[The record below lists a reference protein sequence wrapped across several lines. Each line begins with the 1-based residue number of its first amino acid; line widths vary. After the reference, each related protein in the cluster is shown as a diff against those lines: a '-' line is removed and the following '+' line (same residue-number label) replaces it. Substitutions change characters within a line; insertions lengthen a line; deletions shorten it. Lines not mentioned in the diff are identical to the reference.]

1 MFKLGVLLALASVS
15 LAGCGAKV
23 EDCSG
28 AGAKETATTVIKQQ
42 IEKAVLEHVEGEN
55 GERRVG
61 KSKVR
66 ATIGQLALSF
76 EDIRTTKS
84 DPNST
89 KRFCTGRLKIAL
101 PDAVITDAETARE
114 KAGLDSINKLSDR
127 QDVERNANSFT
138 SDIDFNV
145 QPTDDG
151 EKVYAEVE
159 DGEATF
165 TFFGEVLA
173 SHLLRS
179 SIESAQIAEEQAA
192 AEQRR
197 AEEAALAEQS
207 AAESNQKKAQLMQAQ
222 AENKLA
228 SQTINA
234 VWSQIPEE
242 TRTSLADIQQ
252 AWKLKK
258 NADCVIEASSESTD
272 PTIKEAARL
281 ACDTQQVNSRA
292 NYLRQYVGD
301 SGTSGM

>member
-1 MFKLGVLLALASVS
+1 MFRKLVLLAFASLS
-15 LAGCGAKV
+15 LAACGAKV

-28 AGAKETATTVIKQQ
+28 AGAKETATAVIKEQ
-42 IEKAVLEHVEGEN
+42 IEKSVMENVKGEN

-76 EDIRTTKS
+76 VDIRTTKS

-114 KAGLDSINKLSDR
+114 KGGMDTIDKLADR

-151 EKVYAEVE
+151 AKVYAEIE

-165 TFFGEVLA
+165 SFFGEVLA

-179 SIESAQIAEEQAA
+179 EIESAQIAAEQAA

-197 AEEAALAEQS
+197 AEEAAMAEQA
-207 AAESNQKKAQLMQAQ
+207 AAENNQKKAQLMQAQ

-228 SQTINA
+228 SQAINA
-234 VWSQIPEE
+234 VWSQISDDA
-242 TRTSLADIQQ
+242 RKNLGDIQQ

-258 NADCVIEASSESTD
+258 NADCIIEAGATSTD
-272 PTIKEAARL
+272 AIVREAARL
-281 ACDTQQVNSRA
+281 SCDSRQVNQRA
-292 NYLRQYVGD
+292 NYLRQYVG
-301 SGTSGM
+301 M

>member
-1 MFKLGVLLALASVS
+1 MSRIGFLLALASVS

-28 AGAKETATTVIKQQ
+28 AAAKDTATALIKEQ
-42 IEKAVLEHVEGEN
+42 IEKAVLRNVEGEN

-89 KRFCTGRLKIAL
+89 KRFCTGRLKIVL
-101 PDAVITDAETARE
+101 PDAVLTDAEAARE

-127 QDVERNANSFT
+127 QDVERNANAFT
-138 SDIDFNV
+138 SDMDFNV

-165 TFFGEVLA
+165 AFFGEVLA

-179 SIESAQIAEEQAA
+179 EIEASKIAEEQAA

-197 AEEAALAEQS
+197 VEEAAQAEQA
-207 AAESNQKKAQLMQAQ
+207 AAENNQKKAQLMQAQ

-234 VWSQIPEE
+234 VWSQIPGE
-242 TRTSLADIQQ
+242 TRESLGDIQQ

-258 NADCVIEASSESTD
+258 NADCIIEASSASTD
-272 PTIKEAARL
+272 PTLREAARL
-281 ACDTQQVNSRA
+281 SCDTRQVSQRA
-292 NYLRQYVGD
+292 SYLQQYVGD

>member
-1 MFKLGVLLALASVS
+1 MLNRIILLVIASLS
-15 LAGCGAKV
+15 LAACGAKA

-28 AGAKETATTVIKQQ
+28 VSAKDTAITVIKEQ
-42 IEKAVLEHVEGEN
+42 IEKSVMERVKGEN
-55 GERRVG
+55 GERRVS

-101 PDAVITDAETARE
+101 PDAVLSDAETARE
-114 KAGLDSINKLSDR
+114 KGGMDTINNLADR

-138 SDIDFNV
+138 SDVDFNV

-151 EKVYAEVE
+151 EKVYAEIE

-179 SIESAQIAEEQAA
+179 EIESAQMAAEQAA

-197 AEEAALAEQS
+197 AEEAALAEQQ
-207 AAESNQKKAQLMQAQ
+207 AAENNQKSAQLMQVQ

-228 SQTINA
+228 SQSINA
-234 VWSQIPEE
+234 VWSQISDD
-242 TRTSLADIQQ
+242 TRKNLADIQQ

-258 NADCVIEASSESTD
+258 NADCVIEAGATSTD
-272 PTIKEAARL
+272 ATLREAARL
-281 ACDTQQVNSRA
+281 ACDSRQVNQRA
-292 NYLRQYVGD
+292 NYLRQYVG
-301 SGTSGM
+301 M